1 MELFIL
7 PMNDIIISIIYYL
20 RRYIESKL
28 LIFFSKEN
36 VRQFLLLFS
45 QYNVL
50 NMSKYKSHK
59 KYINIYSK
67 QNSVY
72 IVLTCHCYE
81 ATEHVQ
87 YYSKLYITNTHC
99 QIFSTYQYHLTYITF
114 IIVGYSIFIVT
125 GNLPECE
132 ADVLLKVLPANQPV
146 KPRLINE
153 KNIDKK
159 DVDSDFKQALNASKK
174 DVDTD
179 DKILQETLKKS
190 MEGKTISCKY
200 SFS

>member
-1 MELFIL
+1 M
-7 PMNDIIISIIYYL
+7 
-20 RRYIESKL
+20 
-28 LIFFSKEN
+28 
-36 VRQFLLLFS
+36 
-45 QYNVL
+45 
-50 NMSKYKSHK
+50 
-59 KYINIYSK
+59 
-67 QNSVY
+67 
-72 IVLTCHCYE
+72 
-81 ATEHVQ
+81 
-87 YYSKLYITNTHC
+87 
-99 QIFSTYQYHLTYITF
+99 TF

-159 DVDSDFKQALNASKK
+159 DVDSDLKQALNASKK

-190 MEGKTISCKY
+190 MEGYFYDEDVPNTSMGRRNTAGATPSQEDNIADGKTIATPSQDEIRSKRLAFLSKIDGTGTSTSDKSDNTQPEKCNGCDKTDET
-200 SFS
+200 SELICQQNNDEGNEEDMLKQAIAMSMEGHG